1 MSLFKRGFSEVKKEE
16 KRREEA
22 KKQMGGLF
30 RFYLSEGEALVTFLT
45 EEPIS
50 FYEHTLKGKRNGKDF
65 YDNVPCSGADCPHCA
80 DGDRPSFKSAWLM
93 IDHRPYEYTDK
104 DGKKKK
110 KKATLKLY
118 VVGTKIAGV
127 LQRKANRYGLTKFQY
142 IIERIGKDTN
152 TTYTLENGD
161 KVRLKE
167 DAIRKLMTDEL
178 NEIYDGT
185 MDSLY
190 EIVEH
195 EIERLIPKD
204 VAVGDDDDDYEDDD
218 DYDKNMISYDDDE
231 DEDDDED
238 DYVPPK
244 KSSKKAT
251 KTLKTKKKSLKLK
264 RK

>member
-30 RFYLSEGEALVTFLT
+30 RFFLSEGEALVTFLT
-45 EEPIS
+45 EEPIN
-50 FYEHTLKGKRNGKDF
+50 FYEHTVKKKKNGKDW
-65 YDNVPCSGADCPHCA
+65 YENIPCSGADCPLCA

-93 IDHRPYEYTDK
+93 IDHRPYEYEDK
-104 DGKKKK
+104 DTGKKKV

-127 LQRKANRYGLTKFQY
+127 LQRKSNRYGLTKYQY
-142 IIERIGKDTN
+142 TIERIGKDTN
-152 TTYTLENGD
+152 TTYSLENED
-161 KVRLKE
+161 KVRIKE
-167 DAIRKLMTDEL
+167 DAIRKLMSDEL
-178 NEIYDGT
+178 SEMYDGT

-190 EIVEH
+190 DIVEH
-195 EIERLIPKD
+195 EIERQIPKD
-204 VAVGDDDDDYEDDD
+204 LADEEDDDDTE

-231 DEDDDED
+231 DEEDDED
-238 DYVPPK
+238 DYVPTK
-244 KSSKKAT
+244 KSSKKT
-251 KTLKTKKKSLKLK
+251 TRTLKTKKKTLKIK